1 MPEIIPIPD
10 EGLGNHSYLVD
21 IGDDRALLLDPS
33 RDPRPY
39 LAAAEQRG
47 LTLAF
52 SAETHLHADF
62 ISGSR
67 ELVFRG
73 ARVLAPAAGRLQ
85 HPHRGLEDRDEVDLG
100 GLTLRALATPG
111 HTPEHLS
118 YLMVDGKRPLALF
131 SGGALL
137 PGSAARTDLISSGET
152 DSLTR
157 ELYRGVRERLFS
169 LPDELPVY
177 PTHGAGS
184 FCAVTSGGA
193 SWTTIGREKA
203 ANPIFTITDEDEFV
217 RAFLGSLGSYPD
229 YFLRLREINRRGPH
243 VYGAGWPS
251 LSPLSVE
258 EVRRFVSL
266 GAEVVDVRPY
276 RDFAAGHIPGALS
289 NTLREAFASWLG
301 WVVPEAKPL
310 VFVLNPDQD
319 RAELVRHCLKV
330 GYEDIAGELAGGFA
344 AWQSASL
351 PSSTISLVRAS
362 QTVSGL
368 ALDIRQR
375 DEYAASRLPGA
386 LHIELGSLERTAD
399 DLPAGPV
406 MTYCGHGE
414 RAMMGAS
421 LLERAGRKDLAV
433 LDGGIH
439 AWERQRR
446 PVEIGG

>member
-1 MPEIIPIPD
+1 MPEVVPIAD
-10 EGLGNHSYLVD
+10 EGLGNHSYL
-21 IGDDRALLLDPS
+21 IELGDHRALLLDPS

-39 LAAAEQRG
+39 LVAAEKRR
-47 LTLAF
+47 LTVAF

-67 ELVFRG
+67 ELAAQG
-73 ARVLAPAAGRLQ
+73 ARVLAPATGRLE
-85 HPHRGLEDRDEVDLG
+85 HPHRGLEDREEVDLG

-118 YLMVDGKRPLALF
+118 YLVLDAKRPLALF
-131 SGGALL
+131 SGGALM
-137 PGSAARTDLISSGET
+137 PGSAARTDLISSTET

-157 ELYRGVRERLFS
+157 QLYRGVRERLFS

-184 FCAVTSGGA
+184 FCSSA
-193 SWTTIGREKA
+193 SAGEPWTTIGREKA
-203 ANPIFTITDEDEFV
+203 ANPIFTVTDEDEFV

-229 YFLRLREINRRGPH
+229 YFLRLREINRRGPQ

-251 LSPLSVE
+251 VSPLSVE
-258 EVRRFVSL
+258 AVTRLVNQ
-266 GAEVVDVRPY
+266 GAEVVDARPY

-301 WVVPEAKPL
+301 WIVPEGKRL

-319 RAELVRHCLKV
+319 RAELVRQCLKV
-330 GYEDIAGELAGGFA
+330 GYQDLAGELAGGIA
-344 AWQSASL
+344 AWRSASL
-351 PSSTISLVRAS
+351 PTNTIGLVSAS
-362 QTVSGL
+362 QKVPGL
-368 ALDIRQR
+368 VLDIRQR
-375 DEYAASRLPGA
+375 DEYATSRLPGA
-386 LHIELGSLERTAD
+386 LHIELGSLERTAG

-421 LLERAGRKDLAV
+421 LLERTGRPDLAV
-433 LDGGIH
+433 LDGGID
-439 AWERQRR
+439 AWERLHR
-446 PVEIGG
+446 PVEIGE

>member
-10 EGLGNHSYLVD
+10 EGLGNHSYLVEL
-21 IGDDRALLLDPS
+21 GDHRALLLDPS

-39 LAAAEQRG
+39 LAAAEQRR

-62 ISGSR
+62 VSGSR
-67 ELVFRG
+67 ELAFQG
-73 ARVLAPAAGRLQ
+73 ARVLAPAAGRVQ
-85 HPHRGLEDRDEVDLG
+85 YPHRGLEDGEEVDLG
-100 GLTLRALATPG
+100 GLTMRALATPG

-118 YLMVDGKRPLALF
+118 YLLLDGKGPLALF
-131 SGGALL
+131 SGGALI
-137 PGSAARTDLISSGET
+137 PGSAARTDLISSAET

-157 ELYRGVRERLFS
+157 QLYRGVREQLFS
-169 LPDELPVY
+169 LPAELPVF

-184 FCAVTSGGA
+184 FCAFTSAGE
-193 SWTTIGREKA
+193 SWTTIGRETA
-203 ANPIFTITDEDEFV
+203 ANPIFTIADEDEFV

-229 YFLRLREINRRGPH
+229 YFLRLREINRRGPQ
-243 VYGAGWPS
+243 VYGPGWPS

-258 EVRRFVSL
+258 EVRRLVSQ

-276 RDFAAGHIPGALS
+276 RDFAAGHVPGALS

-319 RAELVRHCLKV
+319 RAELVRQCLKV
-330 GYEDIAGELAGGFA
+330 GYEGIAGELAGGFA
-344 AWQSASL
+344 AWQHASL
-351 PSSTISLVRAS
+351 PSSTIGLVSAS
-362 QTVSGL
+362 QTVPGL
-368 ALDIRQR
+368 ALDIRQL
-375 DEYAASRLPGA
+375 DEYAAYHLPGA
-386 LHIELGSLERTAD
+386 LHIELGSLERTVG

-433 LDGGIH
+433 LEGGIH
-439 AWERQRR
+439 AWELLRR

>member
-10 EGLGNHSYLVD
+10 EGLGNHSYL
-21 IGDDRALLLDPS
+21 IELGDDRALLLDPS

-39 LAAAEQRG
+39 LAASEQRG
-47 LTLAF
+47 LRVAF

-67 ELVFRG
+67 ELAFQG
-73 ARVLAPAAGRLQ
+73 ARVLAPAAGRLE
-85 HPHRGLEDRDEVDLG
+85 HPHRGLEDREEVDLG
-100 GLTLRALATPG
+100 GLTLQALATPG

-118 YLMVDGKRPLALF
+118 YLLLDAKTPVALF
-131 SGGALL
+131 SGGALM
-137 PGSAARTDLISSGET
+137 PGSAARTDLISAAET

-169 LPDELPVY
+169 LPEDLPVY

-184 FCAVTSGGA
+184 FCSAA
-193 SWTTIGREKA
+193 SAGEPWTTIGREKA
-203 ANPIFTITDEDEFV
+203 ANPIFTVTDEDEFV
-217 RAFLGSLGSYPD
+217 RSFLGSLESYPA
-229 YFLRLREINRRGPH
+229 YFLRLREINRRGSQ

-251 LSPLSVE
+251 LPPLSVE
-258 EVRRFVSL
+258 EVRRLMSQ

-276 RDFAAGHIPGALS
+276 RDFAAGHISGALS

-301 WVVPEAKPL
+301 WVVPEGKRL

-319 RAELVRHCLKV
+319 REELVRQCLKV
-330 GYEDIAGELAGGFA
+330 GYEDLAGELTGGIA
-344 AWQSASL
+344 AWQSSSL
-351 PSSTISLVRAS
+351 PTSTISLVSAS
-362 QTVSGL
+362 QTVPGL
-368 ALDIRQR
+368 ALDIRQN

-386 LHIELGSLERTAD
+386 IHIELGSLERAARE
-399 DLPAGPV
+399 LPAGPL

-433 LDGGIH
+433 LDGGIG
-439 AWERQRR
+439 AWQRLR
-446 PVEIGG
+446 WPVANDG

>member
-1 MPEIIPIPD
+1 MPEIIPIQD
-10 EGLGNHSYLVD
+10 EGLGNHSYLVEL
-21 IGDDRALLLDPS
+21 GDHRALLLDPS
-33 RDPRPY
+33 RDPLPY
-39 LAAAEQRG
+39 LATAKQRG
-47 LTLAF
+47 LTVAF
-52 SAETHLHADF
+52 SLETHLHADF

-67 ELVFRG
+67 ELAFRG

-85 HPHRGLEDRDEVDLG
+85 HPHRGLEDREEVDLG
-100 GLTLRALATPG
+100 GLTLQALATPG

-118 YLMVDGKRPLALF
+118 YLLLDGKRPLALF

-137 PGSAARTDLISSGET
+137 PGSAARTDLISAAET

-169 LPDELPVY
+169 LPDDLPVY

-184 FCAVTSGGA
+184 FCSAASSGEP
-193 SWTTIGREKA
+193 WTTIGREKA
-203 ANPIFTITDEDEFV
+203 ANPIFASADEDEFV

-229 YFLRLREINRRGPH
+229 YFLRLREINRRGPR
-243 VYGAGWPS
+243 VYGARWPS

-258 EVRRFVSL
+258 EVRRLVTQ

-301 WVVPEAKPL
+301 WVVPEAMRL

-319 RAELVRHCLKV
+319 RAELVRQCLKV
-330 GYEDIAGELAGGFA
+330 GYEDLAGELAGGLA
-344 AWQSASL
+344 AWQSAGL
-351 PSSTISLVRAS
+351 PTSTISLLSAS
-362 QTVSGL
+362 QTVPGL
-368 ALDIRQR
+368 ALDVRQR
-375 DEYAASRLPGA
+375 SEYSVSRLPRA
-386 LHIELGSLERTAD
+386 MHIELGSLKRAAD
-399 DLPAGPV
+399 ALPAGPV

-414 RAMMGAS
+414 RAMMAAS

-433 LDGGIH
+433 LDGGIA
-439 AWERQRR
+439 AWQRLCR
-446 PVEIGG
+446 PVENDG